1 MAGLSTDS
9 SQGLPFGIS
18 RNNYEGIKSVIG
30 GFLIHVVLGTLY
42 LWGNITTAVTS
53 YIRRY
58 ENTVTYNQTLSVF
71 ASALFAQVHIRGAY
85 VLWLCWACF

>member
-1 MAGLSTDS
+1 MMLKMAGLSSDS
-9 SQGLPFGIS
+9 SQSMPFGMN
-18 RNNYEGIKSVIG
+18 RNSYEGIKSVVG
-30 GFLIHVVLGTLY
+30 GFLIHIVLGTLY

-71 ASALFAQVHIRGAY
+71 ASALFAQV
-85 VLWLCWACF
+85 FSN